1 SSASGSPSFAGFA
14 VSRFA
19 LALLCAFT
27 ALPAAAAESAGGMN
41 GAALSPLWVLPFAG
55 ILLSIA
61 LMPVTAPGFWHHHFG
76 KTTAFWIGAFLVP
89 FTLYYGPGV
98 AAHELV
104 HTLLAEYIPFIVLL
118 IALFTVAG
126 R

>member
-27 ALPAAAAESAGGMN
+27 ALPAAAAESAGGLN
-41 GAALSPLWVLPFAG
+41 GAALSPLWVVPFAG

-76 KTTAFWIGAFLVP
+76 KTTAFWVAAFLVP
-89 FTLYYGPGV
+89 FALHFGLAV
-98 AAHELV
+98 ATHEVV
-104 HTLLAEYIPFIVLL
+104 HTLLAEYVPFILL
-118 IALFTVAG
+118 LLALFTVSG
-126 R
+126 G